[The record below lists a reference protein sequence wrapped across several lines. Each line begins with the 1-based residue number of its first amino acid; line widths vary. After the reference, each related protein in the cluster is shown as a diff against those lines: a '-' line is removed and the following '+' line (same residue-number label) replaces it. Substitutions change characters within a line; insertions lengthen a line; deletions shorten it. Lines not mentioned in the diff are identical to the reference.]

1 MTLGE
6 KIIELRKKENMTQEA
21 LASKIGVTRQT
32 LSSWESDITSPNIK
46 DAKEIAYIFQIS
58 LDDLLENH
66 LDINCQSSHSILKN
80 LIGETCYIELLEDDY
95 KMDDETLCKV
105 LNIEG
110 DFIKIEFQYGKES
123 ITKLVDLNL
132 ISTIRKEEK

>member
-1 MTLGE
+1 
-6 KIIELRKKENMTQEA
+6 
-21 LASKIGVTRQT
+21 
-32 LSSWESDITSPNIK
+32 
-46 DAKEIAYIFQIS
+46 
-58 LDDLLENH
+58 
-66 LDINCQSSHSILKN
+66 
-80 LIGETCYIELLEDDY
+80 
-95 KMDDETLCKV
+95 MDDETLCKV